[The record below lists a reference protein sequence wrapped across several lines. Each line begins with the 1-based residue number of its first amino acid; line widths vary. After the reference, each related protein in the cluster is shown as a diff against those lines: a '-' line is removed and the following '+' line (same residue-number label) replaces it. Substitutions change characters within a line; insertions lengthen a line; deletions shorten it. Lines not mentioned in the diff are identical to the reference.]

1 MINQIAQEVLRQM
14 KAMQGSASV
23 GSASSVGGVLLS
35 DMRPGAKVSEI
46 KHLLEVAR
54 QRDCFGVCIPQWFI
68 SVAKETLVGTNVK
81 IATIVGLPEGTNS
94 PLAKYAEIK
103 QAVVNGIDIVMVPV
117 NMDYAKEGNTKA
129 VAKDFAESITASRG
143 KAKSAAIIE
152 VCGMDNLK
160 LVACA
165 DALVAAGADAI
176 VLSCIAGSKVTAD
189 MVSAVKSK
197 GYTVGVIGG
206 AADAAGADWTVKR
219 G

>member
-23 GSASSVGGVLLS
+23 GSASAGGVLLS

-46 KHLLEVAR
+46 KHLLGVAR

-143 KAKSAAIIE
+143 KAKSAAII
-152 VCGMDNLK
+152 
-160 LVACA
+160 
-165 DALVAAGADAI
+165 
-176 VLSCIAGSKVTAD
+176 
-189 MVSAVKSK
+189 
-197 GYTVGVIGG
+197 
-206 AADAAGADWTVKR
+206 
-219 G
+219 